1 MEELGLASKE
11 MHDLA
16 HEKLHGAVGAHAE
29 EVASKLDELHGKHA
43 ELLEA
48 HSAKH
53 DALHQRID
61 DFAHLPQ
68 TVADLREDLGKVAT
82 LSDALEAR
90 MEELGLASKEMHDLA
105 HEKLHG
111 AVGAHA
117 EEVSSKLDDLHGK
130 HAELLAAH
138 SEKADALTQRV
149 NDFAHLPEQLTN
161 VQDDLA
167 KVARLTEAL
176 EERFEELG
184 LASKEMH
191 DLAHEKLHGAVG
203 AHAEEV
209 QRRLDELHQLHNE
222 KYDELHG
229 AHSEKHNDLHSRLSD
244 FAHVPEEL
252 RALREDLASVSELSR
267 KMEDRFEELGLASK
281 EMHNMA
287 HDKLHSALG
296 THKDE
301 MDAYMKELQRKNAE
315 KHDGLQDQ
323 LGQFRSLPQQ
333 IDDLRQD
340 LAQVAKLSD
349 VMEQRFEEM
358 GLATK
363 DMHDAAQQR
372 LHGRFASHD
381 EQVAAL
387 GRAHEEAKSGLN
399 SKLDEFVQAHSSKLT
414 KIVNDLSAQVDGVAG
429 RVDTCDSRTRA
440 EMSTMITSLREE
452 IGIVKAH
459 TSSQIDG
466 VHSRV
471 DSHAQALSSSLNKA
485 LDHHTKQLDDHTR
498 THKETLQEQVDRIE
512 RVEEQLG
519 RQLNESVDRLS
530 GRVEEQRRT
539 LYETLMAET
548 SRVGNRVE
556 ESRRAAAA
564 SLQEEVTR
572 LTGRLSEVERL
583 SMETMTEE
591 RDRTLARVEE
601 VKRSI
606 EWSAVSKASAIV
618 DDVKQQIVQT
628 AENTQRST
636 KEVAD
641 KIRELSS
648 VTSRL
653 QSQHTSL
660 SETLGG
666 EVRGVQDTLN
676 KLQQEGLNSTKLTG
690 DLAHCENEIHQLS
703 DRLWDFEVR
712 VAKEFEHWEHPEQP
726 VIVRRV
732 VQMAPQIQQPRTV
745 SMITGTQQLITS
757 SPHVGYTTVM
767 SPVHANYQQV
777 SMGRSMGTIRQ

>member
-1 MEELGLASKE
+1 VS
-11 MHDLA
+11 
-16 HEKLHGAVGAHAE
+16 
-29 EVASKLDELHGKHA
+29 SKLDELHGKHA
-43 ELLEA
+43 ELLAA
-48 HSAKH
+48 HNEKAN
-53 DALHQRID
+53 ALHQRVD
-61 DFAHLPQ
+61 DFAHLPDQ
-68 TVADLREDLGKVAT
+68 MA
-82 LSDALEAR
+82 
-90 MEELGLASKEMHDLA
+90 
-105 HEKLHG
+105 
-111 AVGAHA
+111 
-117 EEVSSKLDDLHGK
+117 
-130 HAELLAAH
+130 
-138 SEKADALTQRV
+138 
-149 NDFAHLPEQLTN
+149 N
-161 VQDDLA
+161 VQEDLA
-167 KVARLTEAL
+167 KVARLTEVL

-229 AHSEKHNDLHSRLSD
+229 KHSEKHDDLHSRLSD

-252 RALREDLASVSELSR
+252 RALREDLASVTELSR

-281 EMHNMA
+281 EMHDMA
-287 HDKLHSALG
+287 HEKLHSALG
-296 THKDE
+296 SHKDE
-301 MDAYMKELQRKNAE
+301 MDAYMNELHQKHAE
-315 KHDGLQDQ
+315 KHESLQEQ
-323 LGQFRSLPQQ
+323 VLQFRSLPKQ
-333 IDDLRQD
+333 IEDLRQE

-349 VMEQRFEEM
+349 TMEQRFEEM

-363 DMHDAAQQR
+363 DMHDAAYKH
-372 LHGRFASHD
+372 LHGRFSSHE
-381 EQVAAL
+381 EQVASLAQ
-387 GRAHEEAKSGLN
+387 AHEEAKKGMDA
-399 SKLDEFVQAHSSKLT
+399 KLDEFVQAHSSKLA
-414 KIVNDLSAQVDGVAG
+414 KMVDDLSAQVDGVAG

-440 EMSTMITSLREE
+440 EMNAMITSLREE

-485 LDHHTKQLDDHTR
+485 LDHHTKQLDDSTR
-498 THKETLQEQVDRIE
+498 SHKETLQEQVDRIE

-530 GRVEEQRRT
+530 SRAEEQRRS

-556 ESRRAAAA
+556 ESRRAAAS

-572 LTGRLSEVERL
+572 LTGRLSEVERMA
-583 SMETMTEE
+583 METMSEE

-606 EWSAVSKASAIV
+606 EWSAVSKASALV
-618 DDVKQQIVQT
+618 EDVKQQIVQS
-628 AENTQRST
+628 AESSQRST

-641 KIRELSS
+641 KVRDLSNT
-648 VTSRL
+648 TSRL
-653 QSQHTSL
+653 QTQQTSL
-660 SETLGG
+660 SESLTG
-666 EVRGVQDTLN
+666 EVRGIQDLVS
-676 KLQQEGLNSTKLTG
+676 KLQQEGLNSAKITG

-732 VQMAPQIQQPRTV
+732 VQMAPQVQQPRTV
-745 SMITGTQQLITS
+745 SMITGTQQLIS
-757 SPHVGYTTVM
+757 STPHVGYTTMSM
-767 SPVHANYQQV
+767 SPVHANYQPV
-777 SMGRSMGTIRQ
+777 SMGRTIGTIRQ